1 MPRSRP
7 SRKSWASNPFRPVGR
22 RALRGS
28 PFEIERPRESRAPG
42 AVCVFAGQGVWC
54 RLPVCVCAPG
64 AVCVF
69 VGAGGRYR
77 LPVCVCAPGAVW
89 SGGSGAVSLF
99 ACVLPGPFGQGD
111 LVPLA
116 CLRVCSRGRLCVCGG
131 RCLTPRESGGSS
143 PPVSPPAGS
152 RQRPLPP
159 ACGSTPAARRGSPAR

>member
-42 AVCVFAGQGVWC
+42 AVCVFAGVGGLVPLACLRAFPGSFACLRGQGVWC
-54 RLPVCVCAPG
+54 CLPVCVCAPGAACLFACVPGAVCVCAPG

-69 VGAGGRYR
+69 AG
-77 LPVCVCAPGAVW
+77 V
-89 SGGSGAVSLF
+89 GGSGAACLF
-99 ACVLPGPFGQGD
+99 ACLP
-111 LVPLA
+111 
-116 CLRVCSRGRLCVCGG
+116 VCGG
-131 RCLTPRESGGSS
+131 RVLTPRESGGSS

>member
-7 SRKSWASNPFRPVGR
+7 SRKSWASNSFRPVGR

-28 PFEIERPRESRAPG
+28 PFEIERLTQKSNFIKENLPPKKEFDKALLYIGLTICSFSENVIYFWVTLLLVCGVGGLVPLASLRVCSRG
-42 AVCVFAGQGVWC
+42 
-54 RLPVCVCAPG
+54 RLCVC
-64 AVCVF
+64 
-69 VGAGGRYR
+69 GGR
-77 LPVCVCAPGAVW
+77 
-89 SGGSGAVSLF
+89 
-99 ACVLPGPFGQGD
+99 GQ
-111 LVPLA
+111 VPLA